1 MKKNNIFI
9 IAVLVTLSIL
19 ASCSND
25 EDIADAPLRIYLQL
39 PMNLDNANLDD
50 AEVTLINIETLAT
63 YSINNFKQDDNC
75 HVATAVVPE
84 GRYNITASG
93 NISYNIGS
101 NTTTTSMRAEA
112 MGVEVKKRSSA
123 SAMVTLLFNNY
134 NAEAGMVI
142 EEIFFTSSTFS
153 GTQRPY
159 TDDQYLILTN
169 NSDHR
174 IYADSMAIVES
185 KFQSDMQW
193 ELSPNLMKDA
203 VTVSWLYLIPGN
215 GTNVPVEAGESLI
228 IALNAKDHTLINS
241 NSIDLSGAQFEFYD
255 VSPNTE
261 FLDEDNPAATNL
273 IKWYSDL
280 WSYTMLNNKGS
291 KSYGIVRMHSDY
303 DSFIENN
310 YYKYTY
316 LVNAAWGT
324 FESTGD
330 GYFIPNSWVI
340 DWVNLAI
347 KNEWAWNVA
356 SPSLDSGWTYCAETS
371 SDKSRYG
378 TSVIRKR
385 NASGKLVDTNNS
397 TNDFLPKQKPSL
409 SQLYN

>member
-1 MKKNNIFI
+1 MIMITKYITYFL
-9 IAVLVTLSIL
+9 AAFLIL
-19 ASCSND
+19 ASCSKD
-25 EDIADAPLRIYLQL
+25 EAVIDAPLRISLQL
-39 PMNLDNANLDD
+39 PMNLENA
-50 AEVTLINIETLAT
+50 TLEQATAALVNIETMEH
-63 YSINNFKQDDNC
+63 YSIDDFKHDGNNYI
-75 HVATAVVPE
+75 ATVVVPE

-93 NISYNIGS
+93 KISYSIGS
-101 NTTTTSMRAEA
+101 TVTATNMKAEA
-112 MGVEVKKRSSA
+112 LGVEVSNTGPANS
-123 SAMVTLLFNNY
+123 MVTLLFNNY

-169 NSDHR
+169 NSDHL
-174 IYADSMAIVES
+174 IYADSLAIVES

-193 ELSPNLMKDA
+193 ELTPDLMKDA
-203 VTVSWLYLIPGN
+203 ITVSWLYLIPGN
-215 GTNVPVEAGESLI
+215 GTSVPVEAGESLL
-228 IALNAKDHTLINS
+228 IALNAMNHTIINS

-261 FLDEDNPAATNL
+261 FFDEDNPDAANL

-280 WSYTMLNNKGS
+280 WSYTMLNNKGT

-303 DSFIENN
+303 DSFIESN
-310 YYKYTY
+310 YYKYNY

-324 FESTGD
+324 YESSGD

-378 TSVIRKR
+378 LSVIRKR
-385 NASGKLVDTNNS
+385 DENGKLVDTNNS
-397 TNDFLPKQKPSL
+397 TNDFLPRQKPSL
-409 SQLYN
+409 AK

>member
-1 MKKNNIFI
+1 MIMTNKIFTI
-9 IAVLVTLSIL
+9 FLAAFLILV
-19 ASCSND
+19 SCSKD
-25 EDIADAPLRIYLQL
+25 EEIINSPLRISLEL
-39 PMNLDNANLDD
+39 PMNLENATLEQ
-50 AEVTLINIETLAT
+50 AEATLINIETMAR
-63 YSINNFKQDDNC
+63 YSVDDFKLDGNDY
-75 HVATAVVPE
+75 VATVIVPE

-101 NTTTTSMRAEA
+101 STTATTMKAEA
-112 MGVEVKKRSSA
+112 LGVEVA
-123 SAMVTLLFNNY
+123 STNSMVTLLFNNY

-142 EEIFFTSSTFS
+142 KEIFFTSSTFS

-169 NSDHR
+169 NSDHL
-174 IYADSMAIVES
+174 IYADSLAIVES

-193 ELSPNLMKDA
+193 ELTPDLMKDA
-203 VTVSWLYLIPGN
+203 ITVSWLYLIPGN
-215 GTNVPVEAGESLI
+215 GTSVPVEAGESLL
-228 IALNAKDHTLINS
+228 IALNAKNHTTINS

-261 FLDEDNPAATNL
+261 FFDEDNPAATNL

-303 DSFIENN
+303 DTFIESN

-316 LVNAAWGT
+316 IVNAAWGT
-324 FESTGD
+324 YESSGD

-378 TSVIRKR
+378 LSVIRKLDE
-385 NASGKLVDTNNS
+385 SGKLVDTNNS
-397 TNDFLPKQKPSL
+397 TNDFLPRQKPSL
-409 SQLYN
+409 AQ

>member
-1 MKKNNIFI
+1 MIMTNRIFTI
-9 IAVLVTLSIL
+9 FLAAFLILV
-19 ASCSND
+19 SCSKN
-25 EDIADAPLRIYLQL
+25 EEIINSPLRISLEL
-39 PMNLDNANLDD
+39 PMNLENATLEQ
-50 AEVTLINIETLAT
+50 AEATLINIETMAR
-63 YSINNFKQDDNC
+63 YSVDDFKLDGNDY
-75 HVATAVVPE
+75 VATVIVPE

-101 NTTTTSMRAEA
+101 STTATTMKAEA
-112 MGVEVKKRSSA
+112 LGVEVA
-123 SAMVTLLFNNY
+123 STNSMVTLLFNNY

-142 EEIFFTSSTFS
+142 KEIFFTSSTFS

-169 NSDHR
+169 NSDHL
-174 IYADSMAIVES
+174 IYADSLAIVES

-193 ELSPNLMKDA
+193 ELTPDLMKDA
-203 VTVSWLYLIPGN
+203 ITVSWLYLIPGN
-215 GTNVPVEAGESLI
+215 GTSVPVEAGESLL
-228 IALNAKDHTLINS
+228 IALNAKDHTTINS

-261 FLDEDNPAATNL
+261 FFDEDNPAATNL

-303 DSFIENN
+303 DTFIESN

-316 LVNAAWGT
+316 IVNAAWGT
-324 FESTGD
+324 YESNGD

-347 KNEWAWNVA
+347 MNEWAWNVA

-378 TSVIRKR
+378 LSVIRKLDE
-385 NASGKLVDTNNS
+385 SGKLVDTNNS
-397 TNDFLPKQKPSL
+397 TNDFLPRQKPSL
-409 SQLYN
+409 AQ

>member
-1 MKKNNIFI
+1 MIMTNKIFTI
-9 IAVLVTLSIL
+9 FLAAFLILV
-19 ASCSND
+19 SCSKN
-25 EDIADAPLRIYLQL
+25 EEIINSPLRISLKL
-39 PMNLDNANLDD
+39 PMNLENATLEQ
-50 AEVTLINIETLAT
+50 AEATLINIETMAR
-63 YSINNFKQDDNC
+63 YSVDDFKLDGNDY
-75 HVATAVVPE
+75 VATVIVPE
-84 GRYNITASG
+84 GKYNITASG

-101 NTTTTSMRAEA
+101 STTATTMKAEA
-112 MGVEVKKRSSA
+112 LGVEVA
-123 SAMVTLLFNNY
+123 STNSMVTLLFNNY
-134 NAEAGMVI
+134 NAEAGMMI
-142 EEIFFTSSTFS
+142 KEIFFTSSTFS

-169 NSDHR
+169 NSDHL
-174 IYADSMAIVES
+174 IYADSLAIVES

-193 ELSPNLMKDA
+193 ELTPDLMKDA
-203 VTVSWLYLIPGN
+203 ITVSWLYLIPGN
-215 GTNVPVEAGESLI
+215 GTSVPVEAGESLL
-228 IALNAKDHTLINS
+228 IALNAKNHTTINS

-261 FLDEDNPAATNL
+261 FFDEDNPAATNL

-303 DSFIENN
+303 DTFIESN

-316 LVNAAWGT
+316 IVNAAWGT
-324 FESTGD
+324 YESNGD

-347 KNEWAWNVA
+347 MNEWAWNVA

-378 TSVIRKR
+378 LSVIRKLDE
-385 NASGKLVDTNNS
+385 SGKLVDTNNS
-397 TNDFLPKQKPSL
+397 TNDFLPRQKPSL
-409 SQLYN
+409 AQ

>member
-1 MKKNNIFI
+1 MIMTNKIFTI
-9 IAVLVTLSIL
+9 IL
-19 ASCSND
+19 AAFLILVSCSKD
-25 EDIADAPLRIYLQL
+25 EEIINSPLRISLEL
-39 PMNLDNANLDD
+39 PMNLENATLEQ
-50 AEVTLINIETLAT
+50 AEATLINIETRT
-63 YSINNFKQDDNC
+63 RYSVDDFKLNGNDY
-75 HVATAVVPE
+75 VATVIVPE

-101 NTTTTSMRAEA
+101 STTATTMKAEVL
-112 MGVEVKKRSSA
+112 GVEVA
-123 SAMVTLLFNNY
+123 STNSMVTLLFNNY

-142 EEIFFTSSTFS
+142 EEIFFTSTTFS

-169 NSDHR
+169 NSDHL
-174 IYADSMAIVES
+174 IYADSLAIVES

-193 ELSPNLMKDA
+193 ELTPDLMKDA
-203 VTVSWLYLIPGN
+203 ITVSWLYLIPGN
-215 GTNVPVEAGESLI
+215 GTSVPVEAGESLL
-228 IALNAKDHTLINS
+228 IALNAKDHTTINS

-261 FLDEDNPAATNL
+261 FFDEDNPAATNL

-303 DSFIENN
+303 DTFIESN

-316 LVNAAWGT
+316 IVNAAWGT
-324 FESTGD
+324 YESNGD

-347 KNEWAWNVA
+347 MNEWAWNVA

-378 TSVIRKR
+378 LSVIRKLDE
-385 NASGKLVDTNNS
+385 SGKLVDSNNS
-397 TNDFLPKQKPSL
+397 TNDFLPRQKPSL
-409 SQLYN
+409 AQ

>member
-1 MKKNNIFI
+1 MIMTNKIFTI
-9 IAVLVTLSIL
+9 FLAAFLILV
-19 ASCSND
+19 SCSKD
-25 EDIADAPLRIYLQL
+25 EEIINSPLRISLEL
-39 PMNLDNANLDD
+39 PMNLENATLEQ
-50 AEVTLINIETLAT
+50 AEATLINIETMARYSVDDFKLDGNSYIAT
-63 YSINNFKQDDNC
+63 VI
-75 HVATAVVPE
+75 VPE

-101 NTTTTSMRAEA
+101 STTATTMKAEA
-112 MGVEVKKRSSA
+112 LGVEVA
-123 SAMVTLLFNNY
+123 STNSMVTLLFNNY

-142 EEIFFTSSTFS
+142 KEIFFTSSTFS

-159 TDDQYLILTN
+159 TDNQYLILTN
-169 NSDHR
+169 NSDHL
-174 IYADSMAIVES
+174 IYADSLAIVES

-193 ELSPNLMKDA
+193 ELTPDLMKDA
-203 VTVSWLYLIPGN
+203 ITVSWLYLIPGN
-215 GTNVPVEAGESLI
+215 GTSVPVEAGESLL
-228 IALNAKDHTLINS
+228 IALNAKNHTTINS

-261 FLDEDNPAATNL
+261 FFDEDNPAATNL

-303 DSFIENN
+303 DTFIESN

-316 LVNAAWGT
+316 IVNAAWGT
-324 FESTGD
+324 YESNGD

-347 KNEWAWNVA
+347 MNEWAWNVA

-378 TSVIRKR
+378 LSVIRKLDE
-385 NASGKLVDTNNS
+385 SGKLVDTNNS
-397 TNDFLPKQKPSL
+397 TNDFLPRQKPSL
-409 SQLYN
+409 AQ

>member
-1 MKKNNIFI
+1 MFMNKKYITYILAAF
-9 IAVLVTLSIL
+9 LIL
-19 ASCSND
+19 ASCSKD
-25 EDIADAPLRIYLQL
+25 EEVIDAPLRICLQL
-39 PMNLDNANLDD
+39 PMNLDNAVLEH
-50 AEVTLINIETLAT
+50 AQSTLINIETTARYIVDDFKPDGNGYAAT
-63 YSINNFKQDDNC
+63 
-75 HVATAVVPE
+75 VVVPE

-101 NTTTTSMRAEA
+101 NPTTTTMKAEA
-112 MGVEVKKRSSA
+112 LGMEVRGNNAANST
-123 SAMVTLLFNNY
+123 VTMLFNNY

-159 TDDQYLILTN
+159 SDDQYLILTN
-169 NSDHR
+169 NSDHL
-174 IYADSMAIVES
+174 IYADSLAIVES

-193 ELSPNLMKDA
+193 ELTPNLMKDA
-203 VTVSWLYLIPGN
+203 ITVSWLYLIPGD
-215 GTNVPVEAGESLI
+215 GTSVPVEAGQSLL

-261 FLDEDNPAATNL
+261 FFDEDNPGATNL

-303 DSFIENN
+303 DTFIESN

-316 LVNAAWGT
+316 VVNAAWGT
-324 FESTGD
+324 YESSGD
-330 GYFIPNSWVI
+330 GYYIPNSWVI

-347 KNEWAWNVA
+347 QNEWAWNVA

-378 TSVIRKR
+378 LSVIRKR
-385 NASGKLVDTNNS
+385 DESSKLVDTNNS
-397 TNDFLPKQKPSL
+397 TNDFLPRQKPSL
-409 SQLYN
+409 AQ

>member
-1 MKKNNIFI
+1 MNKKYITYILAAF
-9 IAVLVTLSIL
+9 LIL
-19 ASCSND
+19 ASCSKD
-25 EDIADAPLRIYLQL
+25 EEVIDAPLRICLQL
-39 PMNLDNANLDD
+39 PMNLDNAVLEH
-50 AEVTLINIETLAT
+50 AQSTLINIETTARYIVDDFKPDGNGYAAT
-63 YSINNFKQDDNC
+63 
-75 HVATAVVPE
+75 VVVPE

-101 NTTTTSMRAEA
+101 NPTTTTMKAEA
-112 MGVEVKKRSSA
+112 LGMEVRGNNAANST
-123 SAMVTLLFNNY
+123 VTMLFNNY

-159 TDDQYLILTN
+159 SDDQYLILTN
-169 NSDHR
+169 NSDHL
-174 IYADSMAIVES
+174 IYADSLAIVES

-193 ELSPNLMKDA
+193 ELTPNLMKDA
-203 VTVSWLYLIPGN
+203 ITVSWLYLIPGD
-215 GTNVPVEAGESLI
+215 GTSVPVEAGQSLL

-261 FLDEDNPAATNL
+261 FFDEDNPGATNL

-303 DSFIENN
+303 DTFIESN

-316 LVNAAWGT
+316 VVNAAWGT
-324 FESTGD
+324 YESSGD
-330 GYFIPNSWVI
+330 GYYIPNSWVI

-347 KNEWAWNVA
+347 MNEWAWNVA

-378 TSVIRKR
+378 LSVIRKR
-385 NASGKLVDTNNS
+385 DESSKLVDTNNS
-397 TNDFLPKQKPSL
+397 TNDFLPRQKPSL
-409 SQLYN
+409 AQ

>member
-1 MKKNNIFI
+1 MIMTNKIFTI
-9 IAVLVTLSIL
+9 FLAAFLILV
-19 ASCSND
+19 SCSKN
-25 EDIADAPLRIYLQL
+25 EEIINSPLRISLKL
-39 PMNLDNANLDD
+39 PMNLENATLEQ
-50 AEVTLINIETLAT
+50 AEATLINIETMARYSVDDFKLDGNSYIAT
-63 YSINNFKQDDNC
+63 VI
-75 HVATAVVPE
+75 VPE

-101 NTTTTSMRAEA
+101 STTATTMKAEA
-112 MGVEVKKRSSA
+112 LGVEVA
-123 SAMVTLLFNNY
+123 STNSMVTLLFNNY

-142 EEIFFTSSTFS
+142 KEIFFTSSTFS

-169 NSDHR
+169 NSDHL
-174 IYADSMAIVES
+174 IYADSLAIVES

-193 ELSPNLMKDA
+193 ELTPDLMKDA
-203 VTVSWLYLIPGN
+203 ITVSWLYLIPGN
-215 GTNVPVEAGESLI
+215 GTSVPVEAGESLL
-228 IALNAKDHTLINS
+228 IALNAKNHTTINS

-261 FLDEDNPAATNL
+261 FFDEDNPAATNL

-303 DSFIENN
+303 DTFIESN

-316 LVNAAWGT
+316 IVNAAWGT
-324 FESTGD
+324 YESNGD

-347 KNEWAWNVA
+347 MNEWAWNVA

-378 TSVIRKR
+378 LSVIRQLDE
-385 NASGKLVDTNNS
+385 SGKLVDTNNS
-397 TNDFLPKQKPSL
+397 TNDFLPRQKPSL
-409 SQLYN
+409 AQ

>member
-1 MKKNNIFI
+1 MIMAKRYITCFL
-9 IAVLVTLSIL
+9 AVFLIL
-19 ASCSND
+19 ASCSKD
-25 EDIADAPLRIYLQL
+25 EEVINSQLRICLQL
-39 PMNLDNANLDD
+39 PMNLDNAALEQ
-50 AEVTLINIETLAT
+50 AQATLINIETKAR
-63 YSINNFKQDDNC
+63 YNVNDFKLDGDSY
-75 HVATAVVPE
+75 VATVMVPG
-84 GRYNITASG
+84 GRYNVTASG
-93 NISYNIGS
+93 KISYSIGS
-101 NTTTTSMRAEA
+101 SSTTTTMKAEA
-112 MGVEVKKRSSA
+112 LGVEVSSNNTA
-123 SAMVTLLFNNY
+123 SAAVTLLFNNY

-142 EEIFFTSSTFS
+142 EEIFFTSTTFS

-169 NSDHR
+169 NSDHL
-174 IYADSMAIVES
+174 IYADSLAIVES

-193 ELSPNLMKDA
+193 ELTPDLMKDA
-203 VTVSWLYLIPGN
+203 VTVSWLYLIPGD
-215 GTNVPVEAGESLI
+215 GTSVPVEAGESIL
-228 IALNAKDHTLINS
+228 IALNAKDHTAINS

-261 FLDEDNPAATNL
+261 FFDEDNPDATNL

-303 DSFIENN
+303 DTFIESNF
-310 YYKYTY
+310 YRYTY
-316 LVNAAWGT
+316 VVNAAWGT
-324 FESTGD
+324 YESSGD

-347 KNEWAWNVA
+347 MNEWAWNVA

-385 NASGKLVDTNNS
+385 NSNGRLIDTNNS
-397 TNDFLPKQKPSL
+397 TADFMPRQKPSL
-409 SQLYN
+409 AQ

>member
-1 MKKNNIFI
+1 MIMTNKIFTFFLAAFLI
-9 IAVLVTLSIL
+9 LV
-19 ASCSND
+19 SCSKD
-25 EDIADAPLRIYLQL
+25 EEIINSPLRISLEL
-39 PMNLDNANLDD
+39 PMNLENATLEQ
-50 AEVTLINIETLAT
+50 AEATLINIETRTRYSVDDFKLDGNDYIAT
-63 YSINNFKQDDNC
+63 VI
-75 HVATAVVPE
+75 VPE
-84 GRYNITASG
+84 GRYNITASC

-101 NTTTTSMRAEA
+101 STTTTTMKAEA
-112 MGVEVKKRSSA
+112 LGVEVAGTNS
-123 SAMVTLLFNNY
+123 MVTLLFNNY

-142 EEIFFTSSTFS
+142 KEIFFTSSTFS

-169 NSDHR
+169 NSDHL
-174 IYADSMAIVES
+174 IYADSLAIVES

-193 ELSPNLMKDA
+193 ELTPDLMKDA
-203 VTVSWLYLIPGN
+203 ITVSWLYLIPGN
-215 GTNVPVEAGESLI
+215 GTSVPVEAGESLL
-228 IALNAKDHTLINS
+228 IALNAKDHTIINS

-261 FLDEDNPAATNL
+261 FFDEDNPAATNL

-303 DSFIENN
+303 DTFIESN

-316 LVNAAWGT
+316 IVNAAWGT
-324 FESTGD
+324 YESNGD

-347 KNEWAWNVA
+347 MNEWAWNVA

-378 TSVIRKR
+378 LSVIRKLDE
-385 NASGKLVDTNNS
+385 SGKLVDTNNS
-397 TNDFLPKQKPSL
+397 TNDFLPRQKPSL
-409 SQLYN
+409 AQ

>member
-1 MKKNNIFI
+1 MIMTKRYITYFLL
-9 IAVLVTLSIL
+9 ACFVL
-19 ASCSND
+19 ASCSKD
-25 EDIADAPLRIYLQL
+25 EEVLNAPLRIYLQL
-39 PMNLDNANLDD
+39 PMNLDNATLKQ
-50 AEVTLINIETLAT
+50 AEATLTNIETMAV
-63 YSINNFKQDDNC
+63 YSINDFKSDGNSY
-75 HVATAVVPE
+75 VATVVVPE
-84 GRYNITASG
+84 GRYNVTASG
-93 NISYNIGS
+93 NINYSIGAS
-101 NTTTTSMRAEA
+101 MTATTMKAEA
-112 MGVEVKKRSSA
+112 LGVEVTGSGSA
-123 SAMVTLLFNNY
+123 SSMVTLLFNNY

-142 EEIFFTSSTFS
+142 EEIFFTSSVFS

-169 NSDHR
+169 NSDHL
-174 IYADSMAIVES
+174 IYADSLAIVES

-193 ELSPNLMKDA
+193 ELTPDLMKDA
-203 VTVSWLYLIPGN
+203 ITVSWLYLIPGN
-215 GTNVPVEAGESLI
+215 GSSVPVEAGESII
-228 IALNAKDHTLINS
+228 IALNAKNHTIVNS

-261 FLDEDNPAATNL
+261 FFDEDNPGATNL

-303 DSFIENN
+303 DMFIESN

-316 LVNAAWGT
+316 VVNAAWGT
-324 FESTGD
+324 YESSGD

-356 SPSLDSGWTYCAETS
+356 SPLLDSGWTYCAETS

-385 NASGKLVDTNNS
+385 GSNGRLVDSNNS
-397 TNDFLPKQKPSL
+397 TTDFMPRQKPSL
-409 SQLYN
+409 AQ